1 MLLKVV
7 GKGFM
12 EEVIHKLVLKDKS
25 EEENW
30 KRKTTGQAIDPG
42 HEKQQDPAWMGNRI
56 KAMTEAGNP
65 STVPRLILQD
75 RPI

>member
-1 MLLKVV
+1 MLLKVI

-65 STVPRLILQD
+65 FTVPRLILQD